1 MAPGVFW
8 LTFARAARPRGG
20 DVDPASAATPTDL
33 RMMARAI
40 KAAQRAAQQGEVPVG
55 AVVYRTHTGELLAES
70 ANTREALRT
79 PAGHAE
85 FTAILDAAR
94 SRNDWRL
101 DDCTL
106 VVTLEPCAMC
116 AGLIVNARVGRVVY
130 GARDPK
136 AGFVGSLG
144 NLLADERL
152 NHRVRAI
159 ADVRAEDCGR
169 LLTEFFEHRRATK
182 KAARPRRKAPH
193 A

>member
-8 LTFARAARPRGG
+8 LTFARAARPRTG
-20 DVDPASAATPTDL
+20 DVDPASAATTTDL
-33 RMMARAI
+33 RMMARAL

-70 ANTREALRT
+70 ANTRETLRT

-85 FTAILDAAR
+85 FTAILEAAR
-94 SRNDWRL
+94 TRNDWRL

-130 GARDPK
+130 GAHDPK

-144 NLLADERL
+144 NLLANKRL

-159 ADVRAEDCGR
+159 AGVRAKECGR
-169 LLTEFFEHRRATK
+169 LLTEFFEHRRAAK
-182 KAARPRRKAPH
+182 KAARPRQKTPNA
-193 A
+193 

>member
-33 RMMARAI
+33 RMMARAL
-40 KAAQRAAQQGEVPVG
+40 KAAARAAQQGEVPVG
-55 AVVYRTHTGELLAES
+55 AVVFRTQTGELLAES
-70 ANTREALRT
+70 ANTRETLRS

-85 FTAILDAAR
+85 FTAIMDAAR
-94 SRNDWRL
+94 ARNDWRL

-144 NLLADERL
+144 NLLADTRL

-159 ADVRAEDCGR
+159 AGVRAEACGR

-182 KAARPRRKAPH
+182 KASRPRQKPPH